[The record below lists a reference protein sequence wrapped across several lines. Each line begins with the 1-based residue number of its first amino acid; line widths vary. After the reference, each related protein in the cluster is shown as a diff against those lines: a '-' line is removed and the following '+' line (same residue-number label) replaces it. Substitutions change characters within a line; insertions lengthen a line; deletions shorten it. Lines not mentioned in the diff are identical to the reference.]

1 MAGEVVVGAG
11 LRLSSYLLEAKLVQL
26 GWLVKGPNTAGP
38 AAGAD
43 IADIAKGSDAA

>member
-1 MAGEVVVGAG
+1 M
-11 LRLSSYLLEAKLVQL
+11 QL